1 MTLKKDI
8 INIFRKNNIINSI
21 MFSFL
26 HQFVLLQVIYF
37 LLYTFRYDIFK
48 KLLVYSYIN
57 VVKFKIITESYYL
70 DFKQKYLTNSLE
82 NKENQEVQERNE
94 NCYLLIYV
102 NKDNTCDEQVFSENE
117 LFQEKQEDPLTFIY
131 KESDRIKNDDTYVD
145 FLSFYC
151 IHIDDKLYYY
161 RIDEST
167 SEEELENIKI
177 CEIPFIEIDLLQNNQ
192 EISLKKRLE
201 LFYLKKNK
209 ILDYSFLVWFLDR
222 FCKMT
227 LDEKYVI
234 KIIDKEVNMFEIK
247 NSETQVC
254 NSIIL

>member
-1 MTLKKDI
+1 
-8 INIFRKNNIINSI
+8 
-21 MFSFL
+21 MFFL
-26 HQFVLLQVIYF
+26 FTPFWFITGNLF

-57 VVKFKIITESYYL
+57 IIKFKIITESYYL
-70 DFKQKYLTNSLE
+70 DFKQKYLTSSS
-82 NKENQEVQERNE
+82 ENQENQQIQQRNE
-94 NCYLLIYV
+94 NCFLLIYL
-102 NKDNTCDEQVFSENE
+102 NKDNTCDEQVFTLDEI
-117 LFQEKQEDPLTFIY
+117 FQEKQEDPLTFIY
-131 KESDRIKNDDTYVD
+131 KESDRVKNDNTYVD

-167 SEEELENIKI
+167 SEEELQNIEI
-177 CEIPFIEIDLLQNNQ
+177 CELPFLEIDLLQNNQ

-201 LFYLKKNK
+201 LFYLTKNK

-222 FCKMT
+222 FCKIT

-234 KIIDKEVNMFEIK
+234 KIIDKEINMFELK
-247 NSETQVC
+247 NNETQVC
-254 NSIIL
+254 ESIIL